1 MKYAQLTC
9 LDALDP
15 LTRLGPKIVPHAP
28 KASDN
33 LAAMLERRAFEMRNH
48 DLSCERPAVAPVAGK
63 KVTVEVAVKV
73 AMTPAQ
79 VLAVIEQNDRALR
92 SQIRT
97 VFQEKGMKMREGRE
111 LIGGKLMDAPAE
123 QLPSILEKFR
133 AWRRT

>member
-28 KASDN
+28 KASDS

-48 DLSCERPAVAPVAGK
+48 DLPCERPAVAPVACDN
-63 KVTVEVAVKV
+63 VAVKV
-73 AMTPAQ
+73 VMTPAQ